1 MKEAMPLK
9 KEEDHVCPPL
19 GLQKAA
25 KNIISM
31 LTSGSQ
37 TVLRIV
43 TERAE
48 VSGTLAPKEDMWLPG
63 EVVRALVC

>member
-1 MKEAMPLK
+1 MWS
-9 KEEDHVCPPL
+9 PL

-31 LTSGSQ
+31 LTSRSQ

-48 VSGTLAPKEDMWLPG
+48 VSGTPALKEDMWIPG
-63 EVVRALVC
+63 EVVGALAC